1 MNSVP
6 HNVYNSYQ
14 AYQPQYP
21 KISFSDWNKGLTYYF
36 APQDDITP
44 LEAVRIAE
52 LLTFGLGVKHI
63 GVKWLE
69 FIENNKLE
77 RHFTQRMVGEDL

>member
-1 MNSVP
+1 MP

-21 KISFSDWNKGLTYYF
+21 KISFADMSKGMNYHFT
-36 APQDDITP
+36 PQDDITP

-52 LLTFGLGVKHI
+52 LLTIGLGVKHI